1 MAEMAQRQTQNPIT
15 DECERVANARER
27 VAKASAQ
34 MMADMDA
41 WMHPEIA
48 ANRECGEGGAANR
61 QAQTPQG
68 DSTRPMGLIER
79 LSRRAIESENDA
91 AKVRQ
96 SLSIIQEHPEFM
108 DYLQLERNLRELG
121 EI

>member
-15 DECERVANARER
+15 DECKRVAEARER
-27 VAKASAQ
+27 VAKA
-34 MMADMDA
+34 
-41 WMHPEIA
+41 WPEIRTAWWEEAERGRPAETRA
-48 ANRECGEGGAANR
+48 ANG